1 MLNVVI
7 ATPLGEGG
15 KGGIDRIMD
24 EVRAELAMGAEPGL
38 KARFIVTRGQR
49 NAAFSAVQL
58 PIAMAQLVALRLQG
72 RADVVHI
79 NLSSHGSMI
88 RKMMLASLCRA
99 LGAPYI
105 LHVHG
110 SRTRQY
116 WQGVKP
122 AVRKRIDAMFVGAGR
137 ILVLG
142 DIWRRFVTEQ
152 EPAAAPRITI
162 LPNAT
167 RAATLPHVPGDKVR
181 ILFLG
186 RVGERKGVPELIEAL
201 GALPRAGNWQAI
213 IAGDGELDQSQA
225 RITELGL
232 QDKVTMPGWV
242 GPDDVAQLLAASD
255 ILTLPSYDENLPMSV
270 IEAMANGLAVVAT
283 PVGATEEIIVDG
295 QTGLLVQP
303 GDAPGLATALGRLL
317 DDPSLRERLGQ
328 AARTTHAE
336 RLEIRPYAARLQ
348 QIWREVAQA
357 TKSLSGE

>member
-24 EVRAELAMGAEPGL
+24 EVRAELAADAQSDL
-38 KARFIVTRGQR
+38 KGRFIVTRGQR

-58 PIAMAQLVALRLQG
+58 PIAMAELVALRLQG

-88 RKMMLASLCRA
+88 RKMMLASLCRT
-99 LGAPYI
+99 LGVPYI

-122 AVRKRIDAMFVGAGR
+122 AIRRRIDAMFVGAGR
-137 ILVLG
+137 VLVLG
-142 DIWRRFVTEQ
+142 EIWRRFVADQ
-152 EPAAAPRITI
+152 APAAASRITI

-167 RAATLPHVPGDKVR
+167 RAATFPHVPDAQVR

-201 GALPRAGNWQAI
+201 GALPREGGWRAI
-213 IAGDGELDQSQA
+213 IAGDGDLDQSLA
-225 RITELGL
+225 RIADLGL

-242 GPDDVAQLLAASD
+242 GPEDVARLLAASD
-255 ILTLPSYDENLPMSV
+255 ILVLPSYDENLPMSV

-283 PVGATEEIIVDG
+283 PVGATEEIVVDG

-303 GDAPGLATALGRLL
+303 GDIPGLTTALSRLL
-317 DDPSLRERLGQ
+317 DDPALRMRLGQ
-328 AARTTHAE
+328 AAKATHAE
-336 RLEIRPYAARLQ
+336 RLEIRPYAVRLQ

-357 TKSLSGE
+357 SKPLSGE